1 MPKNQ
6 LKLFVIQKFGGLK
19 LTRLLHHQKDIFRL
33 KLKKCGNLTSPIF
46 QASGT
51 FLSYPRLCMWK
62 IYTLLLLL
70 QKKVYIDA
78 PCKIESP
85 VAYFLFSQQP
95 LGGWP
100 RFSIPHTSF
109 ADYSILGSFTNC
121 FDFNLF
127 WFWRKQNFVSIYC
140 KVESTSPFFWAHA
153 VFFRL
158 SMNGKFDVSLL
169 WTFGDNLISKL
180 KTHVNTHN
188 FTVPKTSL
196 KYRLNRLSIAF
207 RELTFCTEP
216 SKNWNID
223 QYTSTKTDGWI

>member
-1 MPKNQ
+1 MPTNQ
-6 LKLFVIQKFGGLK
+6 LVQLVQNTL
-19 LTRLLHHQKDIFRL
+19 LRLMHDQKDIFRL

-109 ADYSILGSFTNC
+109 ADYSILGSFISSIEILS
-121 FDFNLF
+121 LF
-127 WFWRKQNFVSIYC
+127 WFCV
-140 KVESTSPFFWAHA
+140 H
-153 VFFRL
+153 
-158 SMNGKFDVSLL
+158 
-169 WTFGDNLISKL
+169 FGDIKMWFFQLFL
-180 KTHVNTHN
+180 
-188 FTVPKTSL
+188 P
-196 KYRLNRLSIAF
+196 
-207 RELTFCTEP
+207 
-216 SKNWNID
+216 
-223 QYTSTKTDGWI
+223 

>member
-1 MPKNQ
+1 M
-6 LKLFVIQKFGGLK
+6 
-19 LTRLLHHQKDIFRL
+19 
-33 KLKKCGNLTSPIF
+33 TSPIF

-109 ADYSILGSFTNC
+109 ADYAILGSLISSIKILS
-121 FDFNLF
+121 LF
-127 WFWRKQNFVSIYC
+127 WFCVHFGEIKMWSFSTIFVLAGVLAINPDKQVTTAVNEKFGNIY
-140 KVESTSPFFWAHA
+140 S
-153 VFFRL
+153 
-158 SMNGKFDVSLL
+158 N
-169 WTFGDNLISKL
+169 
-180 KTHVNTHN
+180 
-188 FTVPKTSL
+188 
-196 KYRLNRLSIAF
+196 
-207 RELTFCTEP
+207 
-216 SKNWNID
+216 
-223 QYTSTKTDGWI
+223 